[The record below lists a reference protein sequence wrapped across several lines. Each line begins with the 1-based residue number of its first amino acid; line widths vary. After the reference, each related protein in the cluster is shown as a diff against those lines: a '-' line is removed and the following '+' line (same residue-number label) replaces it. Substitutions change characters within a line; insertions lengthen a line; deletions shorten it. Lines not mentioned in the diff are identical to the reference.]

1 MNQPTTPSPQR
12 HPTEAVDGP
21 TDAPERRRAIV
32 AGFGPIGRMTAEQLE
47 RAGLQ
52 VTVVELNL
60 HTIERQLHLD
70 RRVLYG
76 DVTDPE
82 ILRRAGIDGADA
94 LILTIPN
101 EAAAV
106 QACEVARQLNPAIFI
121 AARTNFLSQGLLA
134 TQAGADHV
142 VVEEVVTAEA
152 MQRAVVDRLLK

>member
-12 HPTEAVDGP
+12 DPLETIDGQAGGS
-21 TDAPERRRAIV
+21 DRRRAIV
-32 AGFGPIGRMTAEQLE
+32 AGFGPVGRMTAEQLE

-52 VTVVELNL
+52 VTIVETNL
-60 HTIERQLHLD
+60 ATIERQLHLD
-70 RRVLYG
+70 RRVLFG
-76 DVTDPE
+76 DVTDPD

-106 QACEVARQLNPAIFI
+106 AACEVARRLNPAIFI
-121 AARTNFLSQGLLA
+121 AARTSFLSQGLLA